1 MRSWL
6 WLERSGLAPESG
18 KARPW
23 QLEKGIMEKGA
34 KGEGIMAIVGKV
46 CDKYPPSLPMTEL
59 LGTDEGLQ
67 AMMQF
72 LHQSGAFKKRRT

>member
-18 KARPW
+18 RARLR

-46 CDKYPPSLPMTEL
+46 YDTSSICN
-59 LGTDEGLQ
+59 
-67 AMMQF
+67 
-72 LHQSGAFKKRRT
+72 KKNSRWLISMHMAVQYNAVVPVK

>member
-18 KARPW
+18 RARLR

-34 KGEGIMAIVGKV
+34 KREGIMAIVGKV
-46 CDKYPPSLPMTEL
+46 CGITPPLKNHVLVIWSVFWVLVLMDDLRDIPGLLP
-59 LGTDEGLQ
+59 
-67 AMMQF
+67 A
-72 LHQSGAFKKRRT
+72 HA